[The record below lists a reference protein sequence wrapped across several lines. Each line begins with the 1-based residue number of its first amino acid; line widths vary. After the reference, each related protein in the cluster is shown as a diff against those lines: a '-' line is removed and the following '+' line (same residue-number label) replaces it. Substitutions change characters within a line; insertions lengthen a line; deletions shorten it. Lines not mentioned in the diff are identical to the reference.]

1 MLKKL
6 VIIQVMISL
15 LQITFQQFA
24 YADSSK
30 IVLRIEVVSSKG
42 VQHQW
47 SLKCEP
53 LGGNH
58 PAKLKACRYLLTS
71 KGKSAIFF
79 EEKDSCTMLYG
90 GSATARIIGRFE
102 KRKVDVH
109 LDRSDGCRIKS
120 WNDLIYLLR
129 FR

>member
-1 MLKKL
+1 VLKKL
-6 VIIQVMISL
+6 AIIQVIISL
-15 LQITFQQFA
+15 LQIASLQFS

-30 IVLRIEVVSSKG
+30 IFLRIEVISSKG

-58 PAKLKACRYLLTS
+58 PAKLKACRFLLTN

-79 EEKDSCTMLYG
+79 EEKDNCAMMYG
-90 GSATARIIGRFE
+90 GSATATIKGRFE
-102 KRKVDVH
+102 NRKIDIH